1 MTMFTPALLL
11 CLPLWAAASFLQTMQ
26 MAQMAQMT
34 ARPSRPASRD
44 EACPTQWAAMPFVPP
59 SVHTP

>member
-11 CLPLWAAASFLQTMQ
+11 CLPLWAAASFLQTV
-26 MAQMAQMT
+26 QMT
-34 ARPSRPASRD
+34 PRPSRPASRD

>member
-26 MAQMAQMT
+26 RAQMT
-34 ARPSRPASRD
+34 PRTSRPASRD
-44 EACPTQWAAMPFVPP
+44 GACPTQWAAMPFVPP
-59 SVHTP
+59 SVHAP

>member
-26 MAQMAQMT
+26 MAQMT
-34 ARPSRPASRD
+34 PRTSRPASRD
-44 EACPTQWAAMPFVPP
+44 GAYPTQWAAMPFVPP
-59 SVHTP
+59 SVHAP